1 MENPNQKRREE
12 LEKYFDAKSPFAV
25 FRVAQMKRAW
35 KQTNRRELTWWENTY
50 IPTLFSGIWLTSI
63 HFFRNLTLHILHQ
76 VGLKKGTLAAVTIQ
90 YPDQKRPLALRSRTR
105 HRLTKREDGS
115 PRCVACMMCETVCPA
130 RCIEIT
136 AAEHPDPNVEKYP
149 AEFILDLGKCVYC
162 GFCVEVCPEDAIRMD
177 TQRLDIAE
185 YTRGNMI
192 YNKQRLMNE

>member
-1 MENPNQKRREE
+1 METPKRKAE
-12 LEKYFDAKSPFAV
+12 LEKYYDPNSTFGHL
-25 FRVAQMKRAW
+25 RVAQMKRSW
-35 KQTNRRELTWWENTY
+35 KQANRRELTWWESTY
-50 IPTLFSGIWLTSI
+50 IPTLFSGVWLTSA
-63 HFFRNLTLHILHQ
+63 HFFRNLGLHILHQ
-76 VGLKKGTLAAVTIQ
+76 FGLKKDVRAAATYQ
-90 YPDQKRPLALRSRTR
+90 YPDEKRPLALRARTR
-105 HRLTKREDGS
+105 HRLTKREDGT

-136 AAEHPDPNVEKYP
+136 AAEHPDPNIEKFP

-185 YTRGNMI
+185 YSRESMI